1 MIEFLSEIA
10 PATASAIAQLLPKY
24 LDQVA
29 FLPENHPNPRYSGMH
44 QSSGRWSAR
53 NNGTPEGELSLNFHI
68 TIVKQH
74 TDALIKSCF
83 YVFKN
88 IFIRSVLTTS
98 STQEARQL
106 EGLLGGWENLTFF
119 ILTRTCQKT
128 NPLQLFLSL
137 FKNHR
142 LSERP
147 QMST

>member
-1 MIEFLSEIA
+1 MIDFLSEIA

-68 TIVKQH
+68 TILYLVKQH

-83 YVFKN
+83 YVFKK
-88 IFIRSVLTTS
+88 IFERSALTTS

-106 EGLLGGWENLTFF
+106 EGLLGG
-119 ILTRTCQKT
+119 
-128 NPLQLFLSL
+128 
-137 FKNHR
+137 
-142 LSERP
+142 
-147 QMST
+147 